1 MLYGN
6 VLTPVPSTPI
16 TMVTSERLAILK
28 ELQASERGLSVTEV
42 EKARATHGFNEI
54 TTRKEPLWKVFL
66 SQFQDV
72 MVYILLGAVLVS
84 VLVPLVHAG
93 TVQKH
98 ELMNAGII
106 LAIVIINAILGFV
119 QEWRAENAIALLKKL
134 SAPHVKVRRDGV
146 TVMLPAR
153 ELVPGDLMIVEAGD
167 RISADARIIASS
179 SAEADESSLTGES
192 VPAAKRYEKVIEKG
206 SVFSPGLL
214 YSGTLVTRGS
224 AEAVVQSIGIKT
236 EIGKITAMVME
247 LKPPPTPLQLELKRT
262 GERIGIL
269 VLVLC
274 AAIFVI
280 GLAQGMEPVELFFTA
295 VSLAVAAV
303 PEGLPAIVTI
313 CLAIGVQRMIKSNAL
328 IRRLDA
334 VETLGNIT
342 VICADKTG
350 TMTENRMSVTDV
362 WTAPNCDALAL
373 AQAAASCNRAEL
385 PDIGDPTE
393 IALLKHAESV
403 SAERLPIDEEDVPFT
418 SEAKYMVTTHTL
430 DGKKVKFYKGAPEV
444 IARFVSEAEARDI
457 KENSDEYSKKGLRVL
472 AAARDSG
479 SGPVSLGLIAMMD
492 PPRQGVRESIKLARD
507 AGIRTI
513 MITGDHPATAL
524 TIARNVGIESAG
536 VVDGTQLE
544 AMDTDALKQTLQTV
558 SVFARVQPAHKVAIL
573 QALQET
579 GEIVSMSGDGVN
591 DAPALKK
598 AHVGIGMGFR
608 GTDIA
613 REAAAMVLTDDN
625 YSTIVAAI
633 AEGRRIYDN
642 IKKFVIFLVRCNIGE
657 VLIIAGAMVLGLPLP
672 LLPLHILW
680 INLVTD
686 SFPALALAAEP
697 AEKGIMN
704 RPPRGKH
711 EGIFTG
717 EWTLLLLAG
726 VLSMIIG
733 LGMFMVSLHYF
744 PDDLVLA
751 RSVTMTSSI
760 FFQLLLA
767 MSTRTKRSVFL
778 QSPFGNPWLVGAVTL
793 SVLAQ
798 ALLLL
803 TPLAPLF
810 SVKPI
815 PLLLAEEILITSLL
829 AFALF
834 EIVKTTMNRRTIKKV
849 S

>member
-1 MLYGN
+1 
-6 VLTPVPSTPI
+6 
-16 TMVTSERLAILK
+16 MVASERLAILK
-28 ELQASERGLSVTEV
+28 QVQGQDGGLSEAGVTHAR
-42 EKARATHGFNEI
+42 EKSGFNEI
-54 TTRKEPLWKVFL
+54 TARREPLWKAFL

-72 MVYILLGAVLVS
+72 TVYILLGAVAVS
-84 VLVPLVHAG
+84 VLVPLVHSG
-93 TVQKH
+93 SVNRH
-98 ELMNAGII
+98 ELLNAGII
-106 LAIVIINAILGFV
+106 LAIVVINAILGFI

-134 SAPHVKVRRDGV
+134 SAPHVKVRRNGV
-146 TVMLPAR
+146 TTLIPAR
-153 ELVPGDLMIVEAGD
+153 ELVPGDLMLVEAGD

-192 VPAAKRYEKVIEKG
+192 VPAAKRAEQSIEKKFE
-206 SVFSPGLL
+206 FSQGML
-214 YSGTLVTRGS
+214 YSGTLMTRGS
-224 AEAVVQSIGIKT
+224 AEAVVLSTGLHT

-247 LKPPPTPLQLELKRT
+247 LKSPPTPLQLELKRT

-269 VLVLC
+269 VLILC
-274 AAIFVI
+274 VAIFVI

-313 CLAIGVQRMIKSNAL
+313 CLAIGVQRMIKNNAL

-334 VETLGNIT
+334 VETLGNVT

-362 WTAPNCDALAL
+362 WVSDGGDPLEL

-393 IALLKHAESV
+393 IALLKHAEGV
-403 SAERLPIDEEDVPFT
+403 SAERLPILDEDVPFT
-418 SEAKYMVTTHTL
+418 SEAKYMVTTHEL
-430 DGKKVKFYKGAPEV
+430 EGKKVKFYKGAPEV
-444 IARFVSEAEARDI
+444 IARFVSESEATQIR
-457 KENSDEYSKKGLRVL
+457 ETSEEYSKQGLRVL
-472 AAARDSG
+472 AVACDAG
-479 SGPVSLGLIAMMD
+479 TGPRSLGLLAMMD
-492 PPRQGVRESIKLARD
+492 PPRQGVRESIALAEK

-524 TIARNVGIESAG
+524 TIARNVGIKTSG

-544 AMDTDALKQTLQTV
+544 AMDSDELKHTLRTV
-558 SVFARVQPAHKVAIL
+558 SVFARVLPEHKVNIL
-573 QALQET
+573 QALQDS

-591 DAPALKK
+591 DAPALKR
-598 AHVGIGMGFR
+598 AHIGIGMGFR

-642 IKKFVIFLVRCNIGE
+642 IKKFVVFLVRCNLGE
-657 VLIIAGAMVLGLPLP
+657 VLIISGAMLIGLPLP

-680 INLVTD
+680 VNLVTD

-704 RPPRGKH
+704 RPPRAKGV
-711 EGIFTG
+711 GIFTG
-717 EWTLLLLAG
+717 EWMLLSAAG
-726 VLSMIIG
+726 ILSMLVG
-733 LGMFMVSLHYF
+733 LGMFALSLHHF
-744 PDDLVLA
+744 PDDIVMA
-751 RSVTMTSSI
+751 RSVTLTSSI
-760 FFQLLLA
+760 LFQLLLA
-767 MSTRTKRSVFL
+767 LSTRTKHSAFTHSL
-778 QSPFGNPWLVGAVTL
+778 FGNPWLLGAVSL
-793 SVLAQ
+793 SLLAQ
-798 ALLLL
+798 VALLF
-803 TPLAPLF
+803 TPLSILF

-815 PLLLAEEILITSLL
+815 PLLLVEEMIAAALVAFAVFEIL
-829 AFALF
+829 
-834 EIVKTTMNRRTIKKV
+834 KMMKNRRKF

>member
-1 MLYGN
+1 
-6 VLTPVPSTPI
+6 
-16 TMVTSERLAILK
+16 MVASERLAILH
-28 ELQASERGLSVTEV
+28 ELQASERGLSESAV
-42 EKARATHGFNEI
+42 EKARLLSGFNEI
-54 TTRKEPLWKVFL
+54 SAKKEPLWKVFV

-72 MVYILLGAVLVS
+72 MVYILLGAVAVS
-84 VLVPLVHAG
+84 VLVPLLHAG
-93 TVQKH
+93 NIDRH
-98 ELMNAGII
+98 ELLNAGII

-134 SAPHVKVRRDGV
+134 SAPHVKVRRNGI
-146 TVMLPAR
+146 TILIPAR
-153 ELVPGDLMIVEAGD
+153 ELVPGDLMLVEAGD
-167 RISADARIIASS
+167 RISADARVIASS

-192 VPAAKRYEKVIEKG
+192 VPAAKRAEHIIEKKFE
-206 SVFSPGLL
+206 FSAGLL
-214 YSGTLVTRGS
+214 YSGTLMTRGS
-224 AEAVVQSIGIKT
+224 AEAVVIHTGLET

-262 GERIGIL
+262 GERIG
-269 VLVLC
+269 VLVLFLC
-274 AAIFVI
+274 VVIFVI

-313 CLAIGVQRMIKSNAL
+313 CLAIGVQRMISRNAL

-334 VETLGNIT
+334 VETLGNVT

-362 WTAPNCDALAL
+362 WVSEGGDANDL

-393 IALLKHAESV
+393 IALLKHAEAI
-403 SAERLPIDEEDVPFT
+403 SAERLSIDNEDVPFT
-418 SEAKYMVTTHTL
+418 SEAKYMVTTHQR
-430 DGKKVKFYKGAPEV
+430 DGKSVKFYKGAPEV
-444 IARFVSEAEARDI
+444 IARFVSEAEAKDI
-457 KENSDEYSKKGLRVL
+457 RETSDEYSQKGLRVL
-472 AAARDSG
+472 AVAADTG
-479 SGPVSLGLIAMMD
+479 NGPKSLGLLAMMD
-492 PPRQGVRESIKLARD
+492 PPRQGVRESIALAGK

-524 TIARNVGIESAG
+524 TVARNVGIRTSG
-536 VVDGTQLE
+536 VIIGTELE
-544 AMDTDALKQTLQTV
+544 AMDTDEVKHALRTV
-558 SVFARVQPAHKVAIL
+558 SVFARVQPAHKVLIL
-573 QALQET
+573 KALQDM

-625 YSTIVAAI
+625 YSTIVSAI

-642 IKKFVIFLVRCNIGE
+642 IKKFVIFLVRCNLGE
-657 VLIIAGAMVLGLPLP
+657 VLIIAGAMLVGLPLP

-697 AEKGIMN
+697 AEKGIMS
-704 RPPRGKH
+704 RPPRGQH
-711 EGIFTG
+711 EGIFSG
-717 EWTLLLLAG
+717 EWFLLVSAG
-726 VLSMIIG
+726 VLSMILG
-733 LGMFMVSLHYF
+733 LGMFKLSLYEF
-744 PDDLVLA
+744 PDDLALA
-751 RSVTMTSSI
+751 RSVALTTSI
-760 FFQLLLA
+760 MFQLLLA
-767 MSTRTKRSVFL
+767 LSTRTKHSVFS
-778 QSPFGNPWLVGAVTL
+778 QSPFGNPWLVGAVLL
-793 SVLAQ
+793 SAVAQVVL
-798 ALLLL
+798 LM
-803 TPLAPLF
+803 TPLATLF

-815 PLLLAEEILITSLL
+815 PVLLWEEILAASMVTFIIFETMK
-829 AFALF
+829 FAQGRN
-834 EIVKTTMNRRTIKKV
+834 KTTKA
-849 S
+849 

>member
-1 MLYGN
+1 
-6 VLTPVPSTPI
+6 
-16 TMVTSERLAILK
+16 MVASERLAILQQLK
-28 ELQASERGLSVTEV
+28 ASERGLSTSAV
-42 EKARATHGFNEI
+42 EKAREQAGFNEI
-54 TTRKEPLWKVFL
+54 TAKKEPLWKVFI

-72 MVYILLGAVLVS
+72 MVYILLGAVAVS
-84 VLVPLVHAG
+84 VLVPLLHAG
-93 TVQKH
+93 TVERH
-98 ELMNAGII
+98 ELLNAGII
-106 LAIVIINAILGFV
+106 LAIVIINAVLGFV

-146 TVMLPAR
+146 TILIPGR
-153 ELVPGDLMIVEAGD
+153 ELVPGDLMLVEAGD
-167 RISADARIIASS
+167 RISADARVIASS

-192 VPAAKRYEKVIEKG
+192 VPAAKRAEKSIEKKFE
-206 SVFSPGLL
+206 FSNGML
-214 YSGTLVTRGS
+214 YSGTLMTRGS
-224 AEAVVQSIGIKT
+224 AEAVVLHTGLQT

-274 AAIFVI
+274 VIIFVI

-313 CLAIGVQRMIKSNAL
+313 CLAIGVQRMIKNNAL

-334 VETLGNIT
+334 VETLGNVT

-362 WTAPNCDALAL
+362 WLAPGRDEIEL

-393 IALLKHAESV
+393 IALLKHADGI

-418 SEAKYMVTTHTL
+418 SEAKYMVTTHIR

-444 IARFVSEAEARDI
+444 IAKFVSEAEANDI
-457 KENSDEYSKKGLRVL
+457 RTNSDEYSKKGLRVL
-472 AAARDSG
+472 AVLSDNG
-479 SGPVSLGLIAMMD
+479 DGLKSIGLLAMMD
-492 PPRQGVRESIKLARD
+492 PPRQGVRESIALAEK

-524 TIARNVGIESAG
+524 TVARNVGIKSAG
-536 VVDGTQLE
+536 VVIGTELE
-544 AMDTDALKQTLQTV
+544 EMDIDQVKHTLRSV
-558 SVFARVQPAHKVAIL
+558 SVYARVQPAHKVLIL
-573 QALQET
+573 QALQEM

-642 IKKFVIFLVRCNIGE
+642 IKKFVIFLVRCNLGE
-657 VLIIAGAMVLGLPLP
+657 VLIIAGAMLIGLPLP

-704 RPPRGKH
+704 RPPRGQH

-717 EWTLLLLAG
+717 EWFLLTAAG
-726 VLSMIIG
+726 VLSM
-733 LGMFMVSLHYF
+733 
-744 PDDLVLA
+744 VLA
-751 RSVTMTSSI
+751 LGI
-760 FFQLLLA
+760 FALSLYEFPGDIILARAAALTTCIIFQLLLA
-767 MSTRTKRSVFL
+767 LSTRTKNSVFK
-778 QSPFGNPWLVGAVTL
+778 QSLFGNPWLVLAVTTSL
-793 SVLAQ
+793 LAQ
-798 ALLLL
+798 VALLM
-803 TPLAPLF
+803 TPLASLF
-810 SVKPI
+810 GVKPI
-815 PLLLAEEILITSLL
+815 PVLLWEEILGATFVGFMI
-829 AFALF
+829 F
-834 EIVKTTMNRRTIKKV
+834 EILKTIKNHRAQKA

>member
-1 MLYGN
+1 
-6 VLTPVPSTPI
+6 
-16 TMVTSERLAILK
+16 MVAAERIAILK
-28 ELQASERGLSVTEV
+28 QLNASERGLSDATISALR
-42 EKARATHGFNEI
+42 EKTGFNEI
-54 TTRKEPLWKVFL
+54 TTKKEPLWKVFI

-72 MVYILLGAVLVS
+72 MVYILLGAVAVS
-84 VLVPLVHAG
+84 VVVPFLHAG
-93 TVQKH
+93 TIDSH
-98 ELMNAGII
+98 ELLNAGII
-106 LAIVIINAILGFV
+106 LAIVIINAILGFF

-134 SAPHVKVRRDGV
+134 SAPHVKVRRDGI
-146 TVMLPAR
+146 TSLIPAR
-153 ELVPGDLMIVEAGD
+153 ELVPGDIMIVEAGD
-167 RISADARIIASS
+167 RISADARVIASS
-179 SAEADESSLTGES
+179 SAEVDESSLTGES
-192 VPAAKRYEKVIEKG
+192 VPAAKRAELSIEKKFE
-206 SVFSPGLL
+206 FSTGLL
-214 YSGTLVTRGS
+214 YSGTLMTRGS
-224 AEAVVQSIGIKT
+224 AEAVVLHIGLET
-236 EIGKITAMVME
+236 EIGKITSMVME

-269 VLVLC
+269 VLILC
-274 AAIFVI
+274 VAIFVI
-280 GLAQGMEPVELFFTA
+280 GLAKGMEPVELFFTA

-313 CLAIGVQRMIKSNAL
+313 CLAIGVQRMIKNNAL

-362 WTAPNCDALAL
+362 WLSPGIDALDL

-393 IALLKHAESV
+393 IALLKHADSV
-403 SAERLPIDEEDVPFT
+403 SAERLPIEEEDVPFT
-418 SEAKYMVTTHTL
+418 SEAKYMVTTHML
-430 DGKKVKFYKGAPEV
+430 NGKKIQFYKGAPEV
-444 IARFVSEAEARDI
+444 IARFVSDSEAKDI
-457 KENSDEYSKKGLRVL
+457 KDTSDEYSKKGLRVL
-472 AAARDSG
+472 AIASDDG
-479 SGPVSLGLIAMMD
+479 SGPKSLGLLAMMD
-492 PPRQGVRESIKLARD
+492 PPRQGVRESIGLAAK

-524 TIARNVGIESAG
+524 TVARNVGIQTSG
-536 VVDGTQLE
+536 VVDGTALE
-544 AMDTDALKQTLQTV
+544 AMDMDELKHVLRTV
-558 SVFARVQPAHKVAIL
+558 SVFARVLPAHKVLIL
-573 QALQET
+573 RALQES

-625 YSTIVAAI
+625 YSTIVTAI

-642 IKKFVIFLVRCNIGE
+642 IRKFVIFLVRCNLGE
-657 VLIIAGAMVLGLPLP
+657 VLMISGAMLIGLPLP

-697 AEKGIMN
+697 AEEGIMS
-704 RPPRGKH
+704 RPPRGQH

-717 EWTLLLLAG
+717 EWFLLFAAG
-726 VLSMIIG
+726 ILSMILG
-733 LGMFMVSLHYF
+733 LGIFALSLYEF

-751 RSVTMTSSI
+751 RSAALTTAI
-760 FFQLLLA
+760 IFQLLLA
-767 MSTRTKRSVFL
+767 LSTRSKHSVFT
-778 QSPFGNPWLVGAVTL
+778 QSLFGNLWLVLAVCFSLVTQL
-793 SVLAQ
+793 
-798 ALLLL
+798 ALLM
-803 TPLAPLF
+803 TPLSTLF

-815 PLLLAEEILITSLL
+815 PLLLWEEIAVGTLVT
-829 AFALF
+829 FVLF
-834 EIVKTTMNRRTIKKV
+834 EILKALKMRR
-849 S
+849 SA